1 MRWEYLIGGQPM
13 LEIAHAEAAAK
24 SGDVVL
30 TGRTWGL
37 VSEHCKGRM
46 INGEPALWLLEEISI
61 KFKPP
66 ANPPVDPDL
75 SIQASLRSYIPETIR
90 KRIDIGLSD
99 WMAELRRVTVMF
111 VQLTNL
117 TFTGRDE
124 ETDKLQHSFT
134 HMQSA
139 IYDYSGI
146 IRQFII
152 DDKGSV
158 LVAAFFQH
166 EDDPV
171 RALKAGINIISR
183 LKNINVNSSIGVTT
197 GKVFLGAVGSSI
209 RHEFAMVGDT
219 VNLAARLMAANA
231 YPGTLLKFLSLNSI
245 RVKGKSTLIPIFKAS
260 LEASGDV
267 LVCPSLGDN
276 REEAA
281 IVGREEE
288 CDLLLK
294 FIEDGL
300 SGKKIVFVEG
310 EEGIG
315 KSLFLSHVRERI
327 ANQGCTIANIKGDSA
342 NSMTPLHAWRRFTLE
357 RIFKFAKPV
366 AENSTEELRAAVLE
380 SLSKINSVDAAP
392 LLNDSFMLSFPD
404 TRPGLE
410 PNAKLAETVSLFTKL
425 IAKEVSDAQKFVVF
439 IDDGDLVD
447 RWSYEVLTLLSK
459 VFISLVII
467 ISRGLTSTIP
477 SETKSLIETSE
488 VFHLRLSPLTSES
501 TREIIL
507 QVLQAK
513 SIPNAVVALIH
524 ERSSGNPYFTVLLA
538 TSLLE
543 SNAVKVLPHGECEF
557 SKKLKNVEDIALPD
571 TLENLITS
579 RIGRLSS
586 KDQFVLK
593 VASVVGMQFEFRL
606 LTMIYP
612 VPEDKGSLAQSIE
625 ALQAM
630 NFIEPIPYEKEPTFQ
645 FTQTAVRDCCYNLL
659 LFEQRRL
666 LHVSV
671 AEWYKEF
678 NDDSK
683 PYDHLLGYH
692 YECAGDLS
700 NSSLHY
706 KLAADE
712 ALAQYSLKKAANF
725 YITAFKNF
733 KNVQSANQSGFYAQL
748 LNGLAECFYRLGQ
761 YKKAYFYF
769 ESALKYLGQ
778 PLPRMKT
785 GSSIKDVFRWKS
797 STKGDDALCLEAV
810 RCYENLSVIFY
821 AVGDKS
827 KMVNCVHQAL
837 SLSTVL
843 DSKAELARI
852 HVLLSLSSKVSGD
865 ETTADKQ
872 LKRAQELVS
881 CVPHALTFANVLFYA
896 TLKDALNG
904 IPSPTDFKSVLEM
917 YSRAFEWTK
926 WCEATQ
932 LLSMC
937 SLWAGD
943 FGESL
948 EAGKRLLECGV
959 KYDDV
964 VTSITGH
971 LVQARAHLGRTEYSA
986 ALQWLMEA
994 SRIFESEEN
1003 LTFHTSLHLET
1014 MGLLACA
1021 YFRSSDFARTV
1032 EVVHDILHMELLE
1045 VHFHLYLMY
1054 CELIVICLALW
1065 LAPQCE
1071 ALTSKC
1077 SVDIKGLLLRLYNAL
1092 SHMAKAFPVCAPR
1105 ALMRKGQVDWVLGN
1119 AKKAK
1124 RNLEEALSLA
1134 AEKLPSGMKYEMAF
1148 CQFEVGFLLEDELV
1162 REAVFKKGAE
1172 QLAELKVPFPPSLI
1186 SN

>member
-1 MRWEYLIGGQPM
+1 VLVEPESERLPNSAVLFADISGFTTLAERLAKKGEAEGAEILCKHLNAYFGKLVEIIHKNGGDVIKYAGDALLALWYNGPAWLTAMCATQCGLDMQTHTAKYSADSVTLTLHIGVASGAVTGLHLGGVRMRWEYLIGGQPM

-219 VNLAARLMAANA
+219 VNLAARLMVVANKFVICDNYTFQAANA

-392 LLNDSFMLSFPD
+392 LLNDVFFS
-404 TRPGLE
+404 TRLIFYTPSN
-410 PNAKLAETVSLFTKL
+410 PPFLFV
-425 IAKEVSDAQKFVVF
+425 A
-439 IDDGDLVD
+439 
-447 RWSYEVLTLLSK
+447 
-459 VFISLVII
+459 
-467 ISRGLTSTIP
+467 
-477 SETKSLIETSE
+477 
-488 VFHLRLSPLTSES
+488 VFH
-501 TREIIL
+501 
-507 QVLQAK
+507 
-513 SIPNAVVALIH
+513 
-524 ERSSGNPYFTVLLA
+524 
-538 TSLLE
+538 
-543 SNAVKVLPHGECEF
+543 
-557 SKKLKNVEDIALPD
+557 
-571 TLENLITS
+571 
-579 RIGRLSS
+579 
-586 KDQFVLK
+586 
-593 VASVVGMQFEFRL
+593 
-606 LTMIYP
+606 
-612 VPEDKGSLAQSIE
+612 
-625 ALQAM
+625 
-630 NFIEPIPYEKEPTFQ
+630 
-645 FTQTAVRDCCYNLL
+645 
-659 LFEQRRL
+659 
-666 LHVSV
+666 
-671 AEWYKEF
+671 
-678 NDDSK
+678 
-683 PYDHLLGYH
+683 
-692 YECAGDLS
+692 
-700 NSSLHY
+700 
-706 KLAADE
+706 
-712 ALAQYSLKKAANF
+712 
-725 YITAFKNF
+725 
-733 KNVQSANQSGFYAQL
+733 
-748 LNGLAECFYRLGQ
+748 
-761 YKKAYFYF
+761 
-769 ESALKYLGQ
+769 
-778 PLPRMKT
+778 
-785 GSSIKDVFRWKS
+785 
-797 STKGDDALCLEAV
+797 
-810 RCYENLSVIFY
+810 
-821 AVGDKS
+821 
-827 KMVNCVHQAL
+827 
-837 SLSTVL
+837 
-843 DSKAELARI
+843 AELSRHAAG
-852 HVLLSLSSKVSGD
+852 L
-865 ETTADKQ
+865 
-872 LKRAQELVS
+872 RA
-881 CVPHALTFANVLFYA
+881 
-896 TLKDALNG
+896 
-904 IPSPTDFKSVLEM
+904 
-917 YSRAFEWTK
+917 
-926 WCEATQ
+926 
-932 LLSMC
+932 
-937 SLWAGD
+937 
-943 FGESL
+943 
-948 EAGKRLLECGV
+948 
-959 KYDDV
+959 
-964 VTSITGH
+964 
-971 LVQARAHLGRTEYSA
+971 
-986 ALQWLMEA
+986 
-994 SRIFESEEN
+994 
-1003 LTFHTSLHLET
+1003 
-1014 MGLLACA
+1014 
-1021 YFRSSDFARTV
+1021 
-1032 EVVHDILHMELLE
+1032 
-1045 VHFHLYLMY
+1045 
-1054 CELIVICLALW
+1054 
-1065 LAPQCE
+1065 
-1071 ALTSKC
+1071 
-1077 SVDIKGLLLRLYNAL
+1077 
-1092 SHMAKAFPVCAPR
+1092 
-1105 ALMRKGQVDWVLGN
+1105 
-1119 AKKAK
+1119 
-1124 RNLEEALSLA
+1124 
-1134 AEKLPSGMKYEMAF
+1134 
-1148 CQFEVGFLLEDELV
+1148 
-1162 REAVFKKGAE
+1162 
-1172 QLAELKVPFPPSLI
+1172 
-1186 SN
+1186 